1 MCVTVCAVQKTH
13 TCPVSNSTTPTET
26 SQLGCRRRSRVW
38 SSDFGGGSSDSRPNH
53 AAALPALRST
63 RASPSPVWSLQHFIF
78 KHMHGDFHPTGSPL
92 PTPHRTLICASA
104 PPVGVVCCKPD
115 TASTCSLRSRRF
127 CPPPPPSAT
136 HICVYLEG
144 IEADICFCVLAI
156 VLGTRHVCVCVVCV
170 FFCS

>member
-63 RASPSPVWSLQHFIF
+63 RASPSPVWPLQHFIF
-78 KHMHGDFHPTGSPL
+78 KHMHGDFHPTGSPPPPTAPSSVPL
-92 PTPHRTLICASA
+92 RLLLGSFAVNPTPQVHVPSAHAASVPHPHPPLHTSVYTLRGSKQTSA
-104 PPVGVVCCKPD
+104 P
-115 TASTCSLRSRRF
+115 
-127 CPPPPPSAT
+127 
-136 HICVYLEG
+136 
-144 IEADICFCVLAI
+144 
-156 VLGTRHVCVCVVCV
+156 V
-170 FFCS
+170 F